1 MIAERQLSDYPLG
14 MFRAEGRRLRMAAY
28 YTVRRSD
35 LVDMRMRR
43 RMTQDKLAK
52 AAGVSKQTIT
62 RMESGTNVPQF
73 DTIEKVAAALEV
85 DPAALIVYHTPA
97 DEPQREGETLPG
109 GARNAQDLTEGLN
122 AAAKARRQNRSGATD
137 DQEADRGRRA

>member
-1 MIAERQLSDYPLG
+1 M
-14 MFRAEGRRLRMAAY
+14 RMAAY

-52 AAGVSKQTIT
+52 ASGVSKQTIT
-62 RMESGTNVPQF
+62 RMESGTNVPLF

-85 DPAALIVYHTPA
+85 DPAALIVYHTPT
-97 DEPQREGETLPG
+97 DEPQREGEALPG
-109 GARNAQDLTEGLN
+109 GARNAQDLTEGIN
-122 AAAKARRQNRSGATD
+122 AAAEARKRDRSGETD
-137 DQEADRGRRA
+137 GREADRGRRA